1 LHNLH
6 FVYMREVQLSEI
18 RQCQNNDNKMVG
30 VVFQRLH
37 PSLIGLCY
45 RYLGNTNDA
54 EDVVMVSW
62 LKVIQKFQEFKYE
75 HPLSFYAWLKR
86 ICINECLNLLRSKN
100 NFNLI
105 SLHNLSEIDEP
116 FTDDFHELDTK
127 ILLEIISQLPVGYR
141 TVFNL
146 FAIEGHSHAEIAAM
160 LQIAESTSKTQFRK
174 ARLALMQSMNKLNNE
189 RKANER

>member
-1 LHNLH
+1 
-6 FVYMREVQLSEI
+6 MREVQLSEI
-18 RQCQNNDNKMVG
+18 RQCQNNNNKMVG
-30 VVFQRLH
+30 VIFRRLH
-37 PSLIGLCY
+37 PSLISLCY
-45 RYLGNTNDA
+45 RYLGSTNDA

-62 LKVIQKFQEFKYE
+62 LKVIQRIQDFNYE

-116 FTDDFHELDTK
+116 FSDDMHQLDIK
-127 ILLEIISQLPVGYR
+127 ILLEIISQLPIGYR

-146 FAIEGHSHAEIAAM
+146 FAIEGHSHAEISTM
-160 LQIAESTSKTQFRK
+160 LQIAESTSKSQFRK
-174 ARLALMQSMNKLNNE
+174 ARLALMQSLNKLNNE
-189 RKANER
+189 RKSNER

>member
-1 LHNLH
+1 
-6 FVYMREVQLSEI
+6 MREVQLTEI

-30 VVFQRLH
+30 VIFQRLH

-45 RYLGNTNDA
+45 RYLGSTNDA

-62 LKVIQKFQEFKYE
+62 LKVIQKIQEFKYE
-75 HPLSFYAWLKR
+75 HPLSFYSYLKR

-116 FTDDFHELDTK
+116 FSDDIHQLDTK
-127 ILLEIISQLPVGYR
+127 VLLEIIAQLPIGYR

-146 FAIEGHSHAEIAAM
+146 FAIEGHSHAEIASM
-160 LQIAESTSKTQFRK
+160 LQITESTSKSQFRK
-174 ARLALMQSMNKLNNE
+174 ARLNLMQYINKLNEE